1 MKESYPLIIVFY
13 LDAEMMQVKEII
25 QPFADSVNT
34 MLAHKNA
41 NAMAFFIPT
50 KGAERVECIN
60 PSIIAEA
67 DMAKI
72 NEMVEDIKKSFAIGE
87 DINIDDEDID
97 MTDEEIVQEIAKMAD
112 ILNEKPCDCGNNPEG
127 KCKCND

>member
-34 MLAHKNA
+34 LLAHKNA

-50 KGAERVECIN
+50 KGPERVECIN
-60 PSIIAEA
+60 PSIVAEA

-72 NEMVEDIKKSFAIGE
+72 NEMVEDIKKSFAIGA
-87 DINIDDEDID
+87 DIDVADEDID
-97 MTDEEIVQEIAKMAD
+97 MTDEEIVEEIVKMAE
-112 ILNEKPCDCGNNPEG
+112 ILNEKPCDCGNNPDG

>member
-13 LDAEMMQVKEII
+13 LDAEMMKVKEII
-25 QPFADSVNT
+25 QPFAESVNT

-50 KGAERVECIN
+50 NGEERVECIN
-60 PSIIAEA
+60 PSVIAEA

-72 NEMVEDIKKSFAIGE
+72 NDMVQDIKKSFAIGE
-87 DINIDDEDID
+87 DLTALDEDIE
-97 MTDEEIVQEIAKMAD
+97 MTDEEIVGEIAKMAE
-112 ILNEKPCDCGNNPEG
+112 ILNEKPCDCGNNPDG

>member
-13 LDAEMMQVKEII
+13 LDAEMMKVKEII

-50 KGAERVECIN
+50 KGEERVECIN
-60 PSIIAEA
+60 PSIVAEA

-72 NEMVEDIKKSFAIGE
+72 NAMVEDIKKSFAIGE
-87 DINIDDEDID
+87 DIDIEDEDIE
-97 MTDEEIVQEIAKMAD
+97 MTDEEIVDEIAKIAE
-112 ILNEKPCDCGNNPEG
+112 ILNEKPCDCGNNPDG